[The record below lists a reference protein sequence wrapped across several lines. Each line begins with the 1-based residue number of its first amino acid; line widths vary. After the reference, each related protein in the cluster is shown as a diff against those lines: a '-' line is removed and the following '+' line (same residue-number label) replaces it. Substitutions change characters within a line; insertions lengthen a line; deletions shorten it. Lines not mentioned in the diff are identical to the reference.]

1 MEKREKI
8 IKISTIISII
18 IVFVCIIVLACQLI
32 KIGNLKEKNK
42 ELSTKKDQLIEEIY
56 NYNSTNAYYG
66 NNRQEF
72 LENYAR
78 ENLTYGKNDEIW
90 YVKK

>member
-18 IVFVCIIVLACQLI
+18 IVFVCIIVLSCQLI

-42 ELSTKKDQLIEEIY
+42 ELSARKDQLIEEIY

-78 ENLTYGKNDEIW
+78 ENLTYGKNGEVW

>member
-1 MEKREKI
+1 MEKQIKVIKI
-8 IKISTIISII
+8 ITIVSIVIMFACIIIS
-18 IVFVCIIVLACQLI
+18 ACQLI

-42 ELSTKKDQLIEEIY
+42 ELTTRKMELIQEIY
-56 NYNSTNAYYG
+56 NYDTSNAYYG

-78 ENLTYGKNDEIW
+78 EALTYGENGEIW
-90 YVKK
+90 YTKK

>member
-18 IVFVCIIVLACQLI
+18 IVFVCIIVLTCQLI

-42 ELSTKKDQLIEEIY
+42 ELSAKKDQLIEEIY

-78 ENLTYGKNDEIW
+78 ENLTYGKNGEVW

>member
-1 MEKREKI
+1 MEKQIKVIKI
-8 IKISTIISII
+8 ITIVSIVIMFACIIIS
-18 IVFVCIIVLACQLI
+18 ACQLI

-42 ELSTKKDQLIEEIY
+42 ELTTRKTELIQEIY
-56 NYNSTNAYYG
+56 NYDTSNAYYG

-78 ENLTYGKNDEIW
+78 EALTYGENGEIW
-90 YVKK
+90 YTKK